1 MRDLIT
7 LDAYRVDLPVEVLKR
22 MGLISSVDPKFNS
35 ARHRTQGRGAG
46 HRHRGRRLLG
56 SRVDLAARSFTCRPR
71 ITSTIIHAA
80 PLASATEDAQHP
92 FAAEAHGLTDTLDR
106 VVAADERD
114 FRGDIA
120 PGGSL

>member
-1 MRDLIT
+1 
-7 LDAYRVDLPVEVLKR
+7 VLKR
-22 MGLISSVDPKFNS
+22 MGFINSVDPKFNG
-35 ARHRTQGRGAG
+35 AFVIEHKGRGAA
-46 HRHRGRRLLG
+46 HHHRGRRLLG
-56 SRVDLAARSFTCRPR
+56 SGVDLAARSFTCRPR

-80 PLASATEDAQHP
+80 PFASATEDAQHP

-106 VVAADERD
+106 VVAAVERD

>member
-1 MRDLIT
+1 MEIASQTT
-7 LDAYRVDLPVEVLKR
+7 LTVAATIFALDVSLTKRCNAIAYFNCLHNLP
-22 MGLISSVDPKFNS
+22 
-35 ARHRTQGRGAG
+35 
-46 HRHRGRRLLG
+46 
-56 SRVDLAARSFTCRPR
+56 
-71 ITSTIIHAA
+71 A
-80 PLASATEDAQHP
+80 PHQATEDAQHP